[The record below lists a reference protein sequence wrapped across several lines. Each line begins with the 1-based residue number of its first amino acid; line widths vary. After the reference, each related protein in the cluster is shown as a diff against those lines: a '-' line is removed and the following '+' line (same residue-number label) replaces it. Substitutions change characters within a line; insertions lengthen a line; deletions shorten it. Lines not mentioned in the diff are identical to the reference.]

1 MYLSTAFCIDHDAC
15 IFFLF
20 QAKGKKYGVGVGRLH
35 TSYEA
40 FMDAKASDRPLNRRA
55 SKLLCRPDTHG
66 TILVMKT
73 TFIKSHADAKGRSE
87 DILGW
92 EKVTEEELKSDEF
105 KRKRAEWAKYQ

>member
-1 MYLSTAFCIDHDAC
+1 
-15 IFFLF
+15 
-20 QAKGKKYGVGVGRLH
+20 
-35 TSYEA
+35 
-40 FMDAKASDRPLNRRA
+40 MDAKASSDRPLNRRA

-105 KRKRAEWAKYQ
+105 KRKRAEWSKYRERGRLAAFAHSYGLGRDLDYF